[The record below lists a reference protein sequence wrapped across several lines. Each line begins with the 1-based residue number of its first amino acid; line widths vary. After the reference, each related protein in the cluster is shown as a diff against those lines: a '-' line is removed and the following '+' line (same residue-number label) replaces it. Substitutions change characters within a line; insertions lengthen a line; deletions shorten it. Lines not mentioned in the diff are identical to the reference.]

1 MTGFHFVLVPVDLA
15 RQRLIAATVWL
26 GLIATVT
33 FLFFFNPAAPANQF
47 FPACPFRLL
56 TGLQCPGCGSTR
68 ALHQLLHGH
77 PVAAFEF
84 NPLLVISLPLLALA
98 LVRFRGSL
106 PTDDIPNNRVVSSRT
121 GWLVLAVVIGFW
133 VYRNTTFCRFVS

>member
-1 MTGFHFVLVPVDLA
+1 VSSNTVFRRIQVAAIWLVVA
-15 RQRLIAATVWL
+15 GAATYL
-26 GLIATVT
+26 
-33 FLFFFNPAAPANQF
+33 FLFDPAKGTGY
-47 FPACPFRLL
+47 PACPFRLL

-133 VYRNTTFCRFVS
+133 VYRNTTFYPFVS